1 MGQGSTL
8 LALVVA
14 ALLVAPALFRPASR
28 PWAVAFL
35 ATLALCLLLPALS
48 AAWPGPWPRGARWN
62 WSGQLLA
69 LLGTLGMA
77 ALLVQRAGLSWRE
90 MGFTW
95 TQRPGSLRPSLLLS
109 AVVLVGHFAWMS
121 LSPLRLSGVTPE
133 TWLYQASMPGLV
145 EEALFRGV
153 LLALLDRA
161 FVARRQGFGISLGW
175 GAAVVTLVFLAL
187 RGVRIGHLTGV
198 LPAAL
203 LFLWLRQ
210 RTGSLVMPIA
220 VHNLWN
226 LSVHAAHL

>member
-1 MGQGSTL
+1 VGPGSAQFA
-8 LALVVA
+8 LAVG
-14 ALLVAPALFRPASR
+14 ALLVAPALWRPAPR

-35 ATLALCLLLPALS
+35 ATLALCLWLPALP
-48 AAWPGPWPRGARWN
+48 AAWPGERQLGARWN

-69 LLGTLGMA
+69 LLAMLGMA
-77 ALLVQRAGLSWRE
+77 ALLVKRAGLSWRE

-95 TQRPGSLRPSLLLS
+95 TQQRGSLGPALGISGG
-109 AVVLVGHFAWMS
+109 VLVMHFVWMS
-121 LSPLRLSGVTPE
+121 FSPLRLSGVTPE

-145 EEALFRGV
+145 EEPLFRGV

-161 FVARRQGFGISLGW
+161 FVARRQVFGASFGW

-187 RGVRIGHLTGV
+187 HGVRIGHLTGV

-210 RTGSLVMPIA
+210 RTGSLVLPIV

-226 LSVHAAHL
+226 LTVHAAHL

>member
-1 MGQGSTL
+1 VGQGSAQVA
-8 LALVVA
+8 LAVG
-14 ALLVAPALFRPASR
+14 ALLVAPALWRPAPR

-35 ATLALCLLLPALS
+35 ATLTLCLLLPALP
-48 AAWPGPWPRGARWN
+48 AAWPGERVLGTGWN
-62 WSGQLLA
+62 WSGQVLTLLA
-69 LLGTLGMA
+69 TLGMA
-77 ALLVQRAGLSWRE
+77 ALLVRRAGLCWRE

-95 TQRPGSLRPSLLLS
+95 TQRRGSLRPALGVSV
-109 AVVLVGHFAWMS
+109 VVLVMHIVWMS
-121 LSPLRLSGVTPE
+121 FSPVRLGGVTLE

-145 EEALFRGV
+145 EELLFRGV

-161 FVARRQGFGISLGW
+161 FVARREVFGASFGW
-175 GAAVVTLVFLAL
+175 GAAVITLVFLAL
-187 RGVRIGHLTGV
+187 HGVRIGHLTGV

-210 RTGSLVMPIA
+210 RTGSLVMPTL